1 MDYDKVLPKITA
13 ETVSSNGLQFSMCE
27 YAIVITNIGY
37 HLTSYLD
44 FYTLVLRV

>member
-1 MDYDKVLPKITA
+1 
-13 ETVSSNGLQFSMCE
+13 MCE

-44 FYTLVLRV
+44 FYTLVLRVWVVWGISYTT